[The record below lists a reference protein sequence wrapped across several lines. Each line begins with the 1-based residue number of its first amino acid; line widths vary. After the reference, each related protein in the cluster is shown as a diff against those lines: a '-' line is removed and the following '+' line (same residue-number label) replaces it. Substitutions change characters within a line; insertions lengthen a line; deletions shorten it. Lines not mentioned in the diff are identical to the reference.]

1 MELSSSFFLEY
12 ICSMSAFY
20 FDTKIPS
27 QYEGIRQHAKEMSDE
42 HGALKAGFDIAPGS
56 VFVHDLYHRSPNSA
70 VSFWDRY
77 RENKWLKKSIRSG
90 AAIHV
95 FSTHTQQALQ
105 SLFPE
110 AASRIVVTPYK
121 ADPEYL
127 PNDEDA
133 RDVARYQFTQG
144 DAYFLYRGPVHP
156 AAEII
161 NLLKGFSVFKKKIG
175 SNMRLVLS
183 GPSGAYAADILAA
196 IETYKYKADII
207 LPGPLTP
214 YEQVSLLAS
223 AYALVHPCRWER
235 FGMPLPNA
243 MKAGVAVL
251 TVEDSAMSECCG
263 MAGMYFNPTDPAD
276 IGEKLIRIYKDEQ
289 MRSEMIGT
297 GLLRY

>member
-1 MELSSSFFLEY
+1 
-12 ICSMSAFY
+12 MSAFY
-20 FDTKIPS
+20 FDTKIPP
-27 QYEGIRQHAKEMSDE
+27 QYEGIRQHAKEMTLE
-42 HGALKAGFDIAPGS
+42 EGT
-56 VFVHDLYHRSPNSA
+56 VVVHDLYHRSPNSR

-90 AAIHV
+90 APVLV
-95 FSTHTQQALQ
+95 FSEPTQQELQ
-105 SLFPE
+105 ALFPE
-110 AASRIVVTPYK
+110 AANRITVTPHK
-121 ADPEYL
+121 PDPEYL
-127 PNDEDA
+127 PNNEDA
-133 RDVARYQFTQG
+133 RDVVRYQFTQG
-144 DAYFLYRGPVHP
+144 DAYFLYRGPLHP
-156 AAEII
+156 AAELV

-175 SNMRLVLS
+175 SNMKLVLS
-183 GPSGAYAADILAA
+183 GPGGAYAADFLASL
-196 IETYKYKADII
+196 ETYKFRSDVVI
-207 LPGPLTP
+207 PGPVTP

-251 TVEDSAMSECCG
+251 TVEDSAMSACCG
-263 MAGMYFNPTDPAD
+263 MAGMYFNPLDPAD